1 MAYNGVK
8 EPRFYIDQAQYLKSI
23 GFDFESEINN
33 KVAWS
38 DEYKQEAI
46 NGENG
51 VYSIVSNPELFT
63 LDSANQKLIQ
73 GSEAPSHSFICP
85 SGYSKEQNLEGSNIG
100 RYVAFLNHNIKQR
113 CSFEYLNA
121 NSETMVVESLGTEGS
136 EILNAESQGSTL
148 VIPSTGTGFDT
159 KYTKGCSIWEFKKN
173 PADDSNAF
181 NPPEFYDM
189 VKINHGIN
197 LSEEDDLKLG
207 GISWGVYYDLRSP
220 DLDVELT
227 TEFDG
232 FSTTKTLGGSTI
244 TNVKY
249 AGSPWWYDVDGN
261 KIEPWSVG
269 ESSNLTKRN
278 GRRVWSLKF
287 SYLSDTDIFASNN
300 MSNNYYEHSSSD
312 STDSVYNDAGDL
324 SDDANDFRYTLEEDN
339 YFMAQVINRIGNGQR
354 FIFQP
359 DKTNNNPDQ
368 FAICMLDMDEF
379 SVKQVAYRT
388 YSFDL
393 KIREVW

>member
-8 EPRFYIDQAQYLKSI
+8 KPRFYIDEIQYLQSI
-23 GFDFESEINN
+23 GFDFKKHYEDNYFQDENQTRTTYLDNPNLFGLSPENQKEIVLNDVGVYIDSPSIINN
-33 KVAWS
+33 
-38 DEYKQEAI
+38 I
-46 NGENG
+46 
-51 VYSIVSNPELFT
+51 
-63 LDSANQKLIQ
+63 
-73 GSEAPSHSFICP
+73 
-85 SGYSKEQNLEGSNIG
+85 EGDNIG
-100 RYVAFLNHNIKQR
+100 RYIALLNHKDID
-113 CSFEYLNA
+113 SYTTSWV
-121 NSETMVVESLGTEGS
+121 NSNDGTEKDRNYGDI
-136 EILNAESQGSTL
+136 EILNYESHSS
-148 VIPSTGTGFDT
+148 ID
-159 KYTKGCSIWEFKKN
+159 GCSILGYE
-173 PADDSNAF
+173 SNVQNF
-181 NPPEFYDM
+181 NFNSNESTFSR
-189 VKINHGIN
+189 IN
-197 LSEEDDLKLG
+197 LFSKPSNNSFFIG
-207 GISWGVYYDLRSP
+207 SISQGIYYDLRSP

-244 TNVKY
+244 TNVRY
-249 AGSPWWYDVDGN
+249 AGSPWWYDVDAN

-300 MSNNYYEHSSSD
+300 MSNNYYEHSTSQT
-312 STDSVYNDAGDL
+312 TDNIYNDVGDL

-339 YFMAQVINRIGNGQR
+339 SFMAQVINRIGNGQR

-379 SVKQVAYRT
+379 SVKQVAHRT